1 MPPFLTQ
8 NGDLALN
15 PKDEEPWIT
24 ELALKEKLTD
34 EQVANI
40 FVNTS
45 FDTVEQGWPQ
55 VAAFLN
61 AAPEFSTSPE
71 LDSEDYG
78 KFLMIVVSA
87 NLGLIPKHFDPGVD
101 RAIIQR
107 CCAKFGFAL
116 GIPPDTF
123 ARKVKDFR
131 AFMKEVNRPSKNTL
145 TAMTRAVCYKYD
157 VIAYQ
162 EPYFRD
168 MNVPNPILQKN
179 LREVMEHFL
188 WDWEEFVD
196 QYKVVVAPDKEEA

>member
-1 MPPFLTQ
+1 MKNL
-8 NGDLALN
+8 GLLSWLSR
-15 PKDEEPWIT
+15 K
-24 ELALKEKLTD
+24 KLTD

-61 AAPEFSTSPE
+61 AAPEFDTPPQ
-71 LDSEDYG
+71 LDPEDYG

-116 GIPPDTF
+116 GLPPDTF
-123 ARKVKDFR
+123 ARKVKEFR
-131 AFMKEVNRPSKNTL
+131 AFMKDINRPSKNTL

-157 VIAYQ
+157 VIAHQ
-162 EPYFRD
+162 EPLLPGHERPQPHSSEKPSRSD
-168 MNVPNPILQKN
+168 GTLPMGLGRIRGSVQSGGD
-179 LREVMEHFL
+179 V
-188 WDWEEFVD
+188 
-196 QYKVVVAPDKEEA
+196 